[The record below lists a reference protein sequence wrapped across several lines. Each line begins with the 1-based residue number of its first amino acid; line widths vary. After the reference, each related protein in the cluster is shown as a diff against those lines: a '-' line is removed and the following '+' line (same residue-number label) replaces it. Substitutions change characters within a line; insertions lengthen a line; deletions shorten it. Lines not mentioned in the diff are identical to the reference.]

1 MVLPDSRRVT
11 RVPRYLG
18 TSPSKSN
25 EFRLQDCHLLW
36 SVFPDRSTI
45 HWVSDLPRDLQFPP
59 VRPHNSK
66 CTTLAG
72 LHAFGLG
79 CSQFARRYFG
89 NHGCFLFLRVLRCFS
104 SPRSPRLPM
113 DSAIDIPELPGM
125 GSPIQ
130 RSSAQC
136 LFSGSPKLIAANR
149 VFHHHPAPRHP
160 SSALSS
166 LAIKLSN
173 PHKSAGETVLPV
185 FSFQRASRVFTLEL
199 NAQS

>member
-11 RVPRYLG
+11 RVPRYSG
-18 TSPSKSN
+18 SSPSKSN
-25 EFRLQDCHLLW
+25 EFRLQDYHPLW
-36 SVFPDRSTI
+36 SVFPDRSTTRWI
-45 HWVSDLPRDLQFPP
+45 SDLPRDLQLPP
-59 VRPHNSK
+59 IRPHNSEY
-66 CTTLAG
+66 TTLAG

-104 SPRSPRLPM
+104 SPRSPLLPM

-166 LAIKLSN
+166 LAINLSN
-173 PHKSAGETVLPV
+173 PLKALVKLYSLYSIFKERIA
-185 FSFQRASRVFTLEL
+185 FSRLS
-199 NAQS
+199 